1 MNDAERDRLVD
12 NIVGHLLD
20 GVTEPVLE
28 RVFDYWRNVDM
39 DLGERVEKGVRAG
52 SVVTADDR

>member
-20 GVTEPVLE
+20 GVTEPVLQRAVE
-28 RVFDYWRNVDM
+28 YFCNVDA
-39 DLGERVEKGVRAG
+39 DLGERVEEGVRAG
-52 SVVTADDR
+52 SLVQGADG